1 MKQLLLIAALFTTIC
16 ASAQVVIY
24 GHVRAASTKESV
36 ADANIMLQDVQGRV
50 LYDYCI
56 SNSEGNY
63 SLEYNG
69 DRERIRVVVTGFN
82 IKPQSRDIE
91 TRAQRIDFDVEHS
104 DLEIREVVVRASSVK
119 RHSDTITYNVATF
132 INTTDHSIG
141 DVLRKMP
148 GLTVGKAGDIKYN
161 GRAISKL
168 YIEGM
173 DMLNGRYGIATN
185 NIQAK
190 DIARVEVLEN
200 HEPIKALK
208 GITIPDQAA
217 LNLRLKESAKGTW
230 SGSAE
235 LGGGY
240 MPWMWSGELS
250 AMYFSKGFQTI
261 SIYKT
266 NNMGDDVSREFTSHY
281 GGLGGVSSMLGIHRP
296 TTPNITQ
303 SRYLDNNIHAVSVNA
318 ITKLNEDLKLSLN
331 ANYIHDMQQAAGA
344 AVTTY
349 YIPNGAPL
357 TITETI
363 SASHLVHKCDLTLNL
378 HSNTESHYIEE
389 KLSLGGAWNRDS
401 GIVTSNGEVVSQ
413 YFKLPNI
420 SLNNNLYNVRR
431 WNKWVLDFGSDINFD
446 SQPAQLEIR
455 PMLYNTVLGNNDNY
469 PDAIQT
475 LYGKRFRTYNHLKT
489 GYKLKRWHVMLSAQ
503 LNADVE
509 SMESSLNAVSED
521 GYIAATTT
529 EFQNDILYSHLDF
542 VVTPSVQYTIGS
554 KFVIQADLP
563 IDLMWLY
570 MEDKARCSTTANK
583 LKVLCQPTINISS
596 ALTPNLKLTA
606 RASYNEHYGGLYDSY
621 AGYIMTDYRIIQRK
635 AGEMR
640 NIRSQMYGVQLSY
653 GNAIDAIFAGVEA
666 NYSINHANLMYNT
679 RYTGTLSEIEAV
691 DMPNRNNS
699 YNIKANISKRFDAIA
714 TTATLSGG
722 YMQLWSE
729 ILREGCLIP
738 SEYGL
743 ITSEL
748 SLNTRITKSV
758 RVDYNALYNRSLSTI
773 GNDAQST
780 IHLLSQR
787 ASIDFIIA
795 ERVICRVGAEH
806 FLNSTIESKSRNT
819 VFVDASVRVKHKR
832 MEYAI
837 EAHNLLNNSSFANA
851 SNSNSMSY
859 AYTYTLRP
867 ASIVFRVKF
876 SLK

>member
-1 MKQLLLIAALFTTIC
+1 MKKLLIIVALFATVC

-36 ADANIMLQDVQGRV
+36 ADANIMLQDEQGRV

-56 SNSEGNY
+56 SDSKGNY
-63 SLEYNG
+63 SLEYSG
-69 DRERIRVVVTGFN
+69 KKEALRVVVTGFN
-82 IKPQSRDIE
+82 LKPQSRDIE
-91 TRAQRIDFDVEHS
+91 ARAQRINFDVEYS
-104 DLEIREVVVRASSVK
+104 DLEIREVVVRASSVE

-132 INTTDHSIG
+132 INATDHSIG

-148 GLTVGKAGDIKYN
+148 GLTVGEAGDIKYN

-185 NIQAK
+185 NIQAR

-208 GITIPDQAA
+208 GLTIPDQAA

-230 SGSAE
+230 NGSAE

-240 MPWMWSGELS
+240 KPWMWSGEFS
-250 AMYFSKGFQTI
+250 AMYFSKRFQTI
-261 SIYKT
+261 SMYKT
-266 NNMGDDVSREFTSHY
+266 NNMGNDVSREFTSHY
-281 GGLGGVSSMLGIHRP
+281 GGLGGVSSMLGIHHP

-318 ITKLNEDLKLSLN
+318 ITKLNEDMELSLN
-331 ANYIHDMQQAAGA
+331 ANYVHDMRQADGA

-349 YIPNGAPL
+349 YIPNGALL
-357 TITETI
+357 TITETT
-363 SASHLVHKCDLTLNL
+363 SASHLVDKCDLMLNL
-378 HSNTESHYIEE
+378 HSNTQSHYIKE
-389 KLSLGGAWNRDS
+389 KLSLGGVWNRDS
-401 GIVTSNGEVVSQ
+401 GIVNSDGELVSQ

-431 WNKWVLDFGSDINFD
+431 WDKWVLDFGSDINFD
-446 SQPAQLEIR
+446 TQPAQLEIR
-455 PMLYNTVLGNNDNY
+455 PMLYNTVLGNDDNH
-469 PDAIQT
+469 PNAIQT

-509 SMESSLNAVSED
+509 SMESSLNAIGKD
-521 GYIAATTT
+521 GNIVATTT
-529 EFQNDILYSHLDF
+529 EFQNDILYSRLDF
-542 VVTPSVQYTIGS
+542 VVTPSVQYAIGS
-554 KFVIQADLP
+554 KFVMQADLP

-570 MEDKARCSTTANK
+570 IEDRARYSTTANK
-583 LKVLCQPTINISS
+583 LKVLCQPAINISS

-606 RASYNEHYGGLYDSY
+606 KASYNEYYGDFYDSY
-621 AGYIMTDYRIIQRK
+621 EGYIMTDYRIIQRK
-635 AGEMR
+635 AGDMN
-640 NIRSQMYGVQLSY
+640 NIHSQMYGIQLSY

-679 RYTGTLSEIEAV
+679 RYTGSLGEIEAAE
-691 DMPNRNNS
+691 MPNRSDS

-714 TTATLSGG
+714 TTVTLSGG

-748 SLNTRITKSV
+748 SLNTRITKTV
-758 RVDYNALYNRSLSTI
+758 RVNYNALYNRSLSTI
-773 GNDAQST
+773 GNGTQSA
-780 IHLLSQR
+780 IDLLRQR
-787 ASIDFIIA
+787 ASVDFIIA

-806 FLNSTIESKSRNT
+806 FLNSAIEGKNRNT
-819 VFVDASVRVKHKR
+819 VFIDASVRVKHKR

-837 EAHNLLNNSSFANA
+837 EADNLLNNIAFANA
-851 SNSNSMSY
+851 TNSNSMSY